1 MNLENEIMNSLN
13 KIKNIRTLKENSVYR
28 IGDLLLH
35 RGARWHIDRQEVIS
49 NQKYKNTLLYKY
61 FHHFKVD
68 EHMWNLDM
76 LNHDFQEARKLSTY
90 DKKNTYSDFK
100 FITNQ
105 NRINTPQ
112 SDLLIH
118 IRSGDIVSPKCTAY
132 KKCHLHNLSKLIDL
146 ISKKIHSGIERI
158 VIISAMHYG
167 SDSLR
172 IKRYFWTQ
180 KKHEDNLKLLNE
192 LFEKISHTFGIP
204 VVINSENCSDLEF
217 IDNQFLKLIYADNVI
232 LDHGGFS
239 KIIHN
244 LRSIDI

>member
-1 MNLENEIMNSLN
+1 MDMINLED
-13 KIKNIRTLKENSVYR
+13 IRVFKKNSVYR

-35 RGARWHIDRQEVIS
+35 SGGRWHIDRQEVIS
-49 NQKYKNTLLYKY
+49 NQKYKNTLLHKY

-76 LNHDFQEARKLSTY
+76 LKHSFQAANKLSTY
-90 DKKNTYSDFK
+90 DKKNTFLDFK
-100 FITNQ
+100 LITNQ
-105 NRINTPQ
+105 HQIHTPQ

-118 IRSGDIVSPKCTAY
+118 IRCGDIVSPKCKAY
-132 KKCHLHNLSKLIDL
+132 KKCHLLNLSKLIDL

-180 KKHEDNLKLLNE
+180 KKHETNLKLLNE
-192 LFEKISHTFGIP
+192 LLEKISEIFGIP
-204 VVINSENCSDLEF
+204 IVIDSENCSDLEF

-244 LRSIDI
+244 LRSIDIES

>member
-1 MNLENEIMNSLN
+1 MINLED
-13 KIKNIRTLKENSVYR
+13 IRVFKKNSVYR

-35 RGARWHIDRQEVIS
+35 SGARWHIDRQEVIS

-76 LNHDFQEARKLSTY
+76 LKHSFRAANKLSTY
-90 DKKNTYSDFK
+90 DKKNIYSDFK

-118 IRSGDIVSPKCTAY
+118 IRSGDIVSPKCISY
-132 KKCHLHNLSKLIDL
+132 KKCHLLNLSTLIDL
-146 ISKKIHSGIERI
+146 ISKKIHSSIERI

-172 IKRYFWTQ
+172 IGRYFWTQ
-180 KKHEDNLKLLNE
+180 KKHDTNLKILNE
-192 LFEKISHTFGIP
+192 LFEKISEIFGIP
-204 VVINSENCSDLEF
+204 IVIDSENCSDLEF